1 MSKGYLALVLA
12 SVDNGIGDF
21 VFWAILIIAI
31 PAVFLIGILYLVGR
45 MSSSINNK
53 PGMDEREQP
62 DEGAHGDGNENDYV

>member
-31 PAVFLIGILYLVGR
+31 PAVLLIGILYLVGR

-53 PGMDEREQP
+53 PGMDEREHP
-62 DEGAHGDGNENDYV
+62 DAGAHGDGNENDYE